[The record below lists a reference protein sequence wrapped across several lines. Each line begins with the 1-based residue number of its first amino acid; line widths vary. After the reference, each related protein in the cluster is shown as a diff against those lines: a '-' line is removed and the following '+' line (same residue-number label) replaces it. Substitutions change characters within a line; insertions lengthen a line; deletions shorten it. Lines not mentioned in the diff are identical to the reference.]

1 MTEELNPDDF
11 DPAALAEIA
20 EQARRRHHL
29 PASVQTIGTTPIL
42 NDPAA
47 WAMERRIAVAREAA
61 LTAGEELPS
70 LGDWRTSD
78 LPEDVR
84 ARLAHWYA
92 VGCSKFWETE
102 CEGIR
107 AAARAPFLAFSAAVA
122 AAIPRRYSDARQ
134 LPPKNDP
141 EHETVR
147 AMLQKRVK
155 SPVAYR
161 MALAAA
167 VGIAEG
173 RVRQVLLVG
182 PSGAGKSTIA
192 AILLRALDAYF
203 AERWEKTLPAMPPRP
218 VADPAEFLY
227 RAPPVVAPHCLVRP
241 GFTPRGAE
249 AFQRRVSLGAW
260 GRLSRRRGDDGPVQ
274 WITARD
280 VFRIAANPA
289 TPRFGE
295 EPADP
300 LAKWKRAPL
309 TLLDDIG
316 GEPEQRNVEAVDGI
330 LWHRHDEDDEVVTV
344 TTTGFF
350 DPAAVPANIEAM
362 GEDETLSMLAPLT
375 ARYGAALVRRIA
387 EPGQTVVIPVIPRT
401 K

>member
-1 MTEELNPDDF
+1 MTEELDPDDF

-29 PASVQTIGTTPIL
+29 PASVQTIGATPIL

-61 LTAGEELPS
+61 LTAGEELPA
-70 LGDWRTSD
+70 LGDWRISD
-78 LPEDVR
+78 MPEDVR

-218 VADPAEFLY
+218 VVDPAEFLY
-227 RAPPVVAPHCLVRP
+227 RPPVAATSGVPVRP
-241 GFTPRGAE
+241 QRSTGGLPRR
-249 AFQRRVSLGAW
+249 QTLGAW
-260 GRLSRRRGDDGPVQ
+260 SRLSRRRGDDGPVQ

-289 TPRFGE
+289 PPRFGE
-295 EPADP
+295 EPSDP

-362 GEDETLSMLAPLT
+362 GEDETLAMLAPLT

>member
-1 MTEELNPDDF
+1 MTEELDPDDF

-20 EQARRRHHL
+20 EQARRKHQL
-29 PASVQTIGTTPIL
+29 PSAVQTIGTTPIL

-47 WAMERRIAVAREAA
+47 WALERRIAVAREAA
-61 LTAGEELPS
+61 LTAGEDLPA

-78 LPEDVR
+78 MPEDVR
-84 ARLAHWYA
+84 TCLAHWYA

-141 EHETVR
+141 EHEAVR

-203 AERWEKTLPAMPPRP
+203 AERWEKTLPAMPPSP

-227 RAPPVVAPHCLVRP
+227 RSPSVVSPHCLVRP
-241 GFTPRGAE
+241 GFTQRSAE
-249 AFQRRVSLGAW
+249 ASSRRPSLGAW
-260 GRLSRRRGDDGPVQ
+260 SQLSRRRGGDGPVQ
-274 WITARD
+274 WVTARD
-280 VFRIAANPA
+280 VFRLAANP
-289 TPRFGE
+289 TPPRFGE
-295 EPADP
+295 EPSDP
-300 LAKWKRAPL
+300 LAKYKRAPL

-344 TTTGFF
+344 TTSGFF
-350 DPAAVPANIEAM
+350 DPAAVPANIESM
-362 GEDETLSMLAPLT
+362 GEDETLAMLAPLT

-387 EPGQTVVIPVIPRT
+387 EPGQTLVIPVIPRT